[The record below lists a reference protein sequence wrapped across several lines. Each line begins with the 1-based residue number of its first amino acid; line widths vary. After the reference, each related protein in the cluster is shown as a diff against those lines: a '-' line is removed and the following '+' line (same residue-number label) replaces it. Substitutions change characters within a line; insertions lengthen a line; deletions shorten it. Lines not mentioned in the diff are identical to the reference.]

1 MADDGGSV
9 PSVGDSV
16 LVSLCAN
23 ACASPVRLYSEV
35 AASQEVSRKKTRC
48 DGGVAA
54 NQRFSRVMTLRMVGL
69 APRGPRRYAPRSE
82 LERFERQRI
91 CNRLGQAKPL
101 PRHSWR
107 AVRRDVLA

>member
-54 NQRFSRVMTLRMVGL
+54 NQRFSRIMTLRMVGL
-69 APRGPRRYAPRSE
+69 APAARGGTLRDRSWSSSSGSE
-82 LERFERQRI
+82 SAI
-91 CNRLGQAKPL
+91 VWAKQSLSRATHGVPSGATFL
-101 PRHSWR
+101 P
-107 AVRRDVLA
+107 